1 MADKGDGVEMGKLG
15 AKIDNS
21 LDDGGRNTLGS
32 VGPDD
37 PTTKNAIDILPPGAD
52 PLFPVE

>member
-1 MADKGDGVEMGKLG
+1 MADKGDGVEMGKL

-37 PTTKNAIDILPPGAD
+37 PTSKNAIDILPPGD